1 MAPAPQQCLEGE
13 SWRNFACPHY
23 SRCLDQAAQ
32 AWWTG
37 FTCRGCALKA
47 EVRPDWCDAL
57 RADQEGLGTLA
68 ATILCQDDQGLRF
81 RLLRG

>member
-23 SRCLDQAAQ
+23 SRCLDRAAS

-37 FTCRGCALKA
+37 FTCTGCSLRE
-47 EVRPDWCDAL
+47 EVRPDWRDAL

-68 ATILCQDDQGLRF
+68 ATILGRNGQSLRF
-81 RLLRG
+81 KLLRG